1 MEMVYFLTTFKHIEE
16 GWVYRVENKFS
27 SLDAALKSFYA
38 VLGNN
43 VDTQGVDSY
52 AALLTDSL
60 GNTVKVE
67 SWIKP
72 TVVPEED

>member
-72 TVVPEED
+72 EPVPAEE